1 MKGFLVS
8 IEHTRTADF
17 DVDSVRCHIL
27 IVDDDPDCLKEYCE
41 STRSLGYQCHA
52 ADGALTALQLVAGNH
67 HIGIVMTDIRM
78 PEMSGLLLIEELSER
93 FMGSRPLVA
102 LAITGVSTLEAAISA
117 MRAQAVD
124 FLEKPITQIGLAG
137 ALQRATAK
145 WTRLAA
151 QFRLLSM
158 ADVSHSRRVARAGDA
173 DPQTGIQPSNA
184 DLQALV
190 QALLKARQR
199 RSKFF
204 DPAILTGSGWS
215 ILMDLTAA
223 RLQGAAVP
231 ISSACASTELP
242 LSTALRH
249 VNQMVAAGLIKR
261 EPDPNDKRRSL
272 LELEPETF
280 DLMTRYLASSFEGL
294 APTFDRDAPEAC

>member
-1 MKGFLVS
+1 M
-8 IEHTRTADF
+8 A
-17 DVDSVRCHIL
+17 
-27 IVDDDPDCLKEYCE
+27 
-41 STRSLGYQCHA
+41 RSLGYQCQG
-52 ADGALTALQLVAGNH
+52 ADGALTALQLVTSDQR
-67 HIGIVMTDIRM
+67 IGIVVTDIRM
-78 PEMSGLLLIEELSER
+78 PEMSGLLLIEELSVR

-102 LAITGVSTLEAAISA
+102 LAITGLSSLEAAISA
-117 MRAQAVD
+117 MRSQAVD
-124 FLEKPITQIGLAG
+124 FLEKPVTQVGLAG

-151 QFRLLSM
+151 QFRLLSVAGVSPGEM
-158 ADVSHSRRVARAGDA
+158 ASAVRNDEHKVRV
-173 DPQTGIQPSNA
+173 PPSDA

-204 DPAILTGSGWS
+204 DPSILTGPGWS

-223 RLQGAAVP
+223 RLQGTAVP
-231 ISSACASTELP
+231 TSSACASTELP

-249 VNQMVAAGLIKR
+249 VNQMVASGLIR
-261 EPDPNDKRRSL
+261 RDPDPNDKRRTL
-272 LELEPETF
+272 LELEPDTF

-294 APTFDRDAPEAC
+294 ASTFEKDTP